1 MIFAAIDWAEQSHM
15 LVVMDAEGKTLAKT
29 RFDYSQPGLMDLKSI
44 LRVHAERPAAVAVA
58 IELNEGLL
66 MDWLLHQGYRVFGIN
81 PKSAERARDRY
92 TPAGLKDD
100 ERDAWALAEFLRT
113 SHQHLRPMRPD
124 SEQTVALTAWVR
136 LREDLVQERT
146 THLQRLRSHL
156 VQWNPHFLQAI
167 SDLNANWTLDLLEQA
182 PTADE
187 FAQLKWSRI
196 KKFAKGR
203 RMRSITQ
210 DRVLSQATYASPTI
224 HAARNQ
230 AHALEV
236 RHRVQAIRSLNR
248 QLAEIDLH
256 LAQLIESHPDVNIF
270 RSLPVKGVVTIAS
283 FMAGFGED
291 RERWS
296 GHEEVAARW
305 GAAPVTQQSGK
316 HKTVKRRMACDS
328 TIHQA
333 WLWFSFNTITRK
345 DCWARPYYQE
355 KRKNGADHYTALR
368 CVAQRWIRIV
378 YRLWHDQGR
387 YDEQL
392 YQERRNARLEP
403 KPET

>member
-1 MIFAAIDWAEQSHM
+1 MIFAAIDWAEKNHM
-15 LVVMDAEGKTLAKT
+15 LLVMDAEGKTLAKA
-29 RFDYSQPGLMDLKSI
+29 RFEHSQVGLMELRAI
-44 LRVHAERPAAVAVA
+44 LRDHAKRSTNVAVA

-66 MDWLLHQGYRVFGIN
+66 LDWLLHQGYGVFGIN
-81 PKSAERARDRY
+81 PKSAERARERY

-113 SHQHLRPMRPD
+113 SHPHLRPLRPD
-124 SEQTVALTAWVR
+124 SEPTMTLIAWVR

-156 VQWNPHFLQAI
+156 VQWNPHFLRAI
-167 SDLNANWTLDLLEQA
+167 SDLNASWTLDLLEQT

-187 FAQLKWSRI
+187 FAQLKWSKI

-203 RMRSITQ
+203 RMRSVTQ
-210 DRVLSQATYASPTI
+210 DRVLSQATFPSPTPY
-224 HAARNQ
+224 AVRNQ

-236 RHRVQAIRSLNR
+236 RYRVKAIRQLNT
-248 QLAEIDLH
+248 QITEIDLH
-256 LAQLIESHPDVNIF
+256 LTQLIEAHPDVNIF
-270 RSLPVKGVVTIAS
+270 RSLPVSGAVTIAS

-296 GHEEVAARW
+296 GCEEVAARW

-333 WLWFSFNTITRK
+333 WLWFSFNTIRSE
-345 DCWARPYYQE
+345 DCWARSYYKE
-355 KRKNGADHYTALR
+355 KRKNGADHYTSLR
-368 CVAQRWIRIV
+368 CLAQRWIRIV
-378 YRLWHDQGR
+378 YRIWHDR
-387 YDEQL
+387 LLYDERL
-392 YQERRNARLEP
+392 YQERRNARLKP
-403 KPET
+403 KPEN

>member
-1 MIFAAIDWAEQSHM
+1 MIFAAIDWAEQNHM
-15 LVVMDAEGKTLAKT
+15 LVVVDAEGRTLAKA
-29 RFDYSQPGLMDLKSI
+29 RFDHSQAGLEDLEGT
-44 LRVHAERPAAVAVA
+44 LRAQATFPAEVAVA

-66 MDWLLHQGYRVFGIN
+66 LDWLLHQGYQVFGIN

-92 TPAGLKDD
+92 TSAALKDD

-113 SHQHLRPMRPD
+113 SHQHLRCMRPD
-124 SEQTVALTAWVR
+124 SEPTMALTAWVR

-146 THLQRLRSHL
+146 IHLQRLRSHL

-167 SDLNANWTLDLLEQA
+167 RDLNASWTLDLLEQT

-187 FAQLKWSRI
+187 FAHLKWSKI

-203 RMRSITQ
+203 RLRSITQ
-210 DRVLSQATYASPTI
+210 DRILSHATFSSPTI

-248 QLAEIDLH
+248 RIDEIDLL

-270 RSLPVKGVVTIAS
+270 RSLPVKGAVTIAS
-283 FMAGFGED
+283 FLAGFGED

-305 GAAPVTQQSGK
+305 GAAPITQQSGK

-333 WLWFSFNTITRK
+333 WLWFSFNTITRPY
-345 DCWARPYYQE
+345 CWARAYYQE

-368 CVAQRWIRIV
+368 CLAQRWIRIV
-378 YRLWHDQGR
+378 YRLWQDR
-387 YDEQL
+387 LLYDEQL
-392 YQERRNARLEP
+392 YQERRNARLKP
-403 KPET
+403 KSEI

>member
-1 MIFAAIDWAEQSHM
+1 
-15 LVVMDAEGKTLAKT
+15 
-29 RFDYSQPGLMDLKSI
+29 
-44 LRVHAERPAAVAVA
+44 
-58 IELNEGLL
+58 
-66 MDWLLHQGYRVFGIN
+66 
-81 PKSAERARDRY
+81 
-92 TPAGLKDD
+92 
-100 ERDAWALAEFLRT
+100 LAEFLRT

-124 SEQTVALTAWVR
+124 SEHTMALTAWVR

-146 THLQRLRSHL
+146 IHLQRLRSHL
-156 VQWNPHFLQAI
+156 VQWSPHFLRAI
-167 SDLNANWTLDLLEQA
+167 SDLNANWTLDLLEQT
-182 PTADE
+182 PTADA
-187 FAQLKWSRI
+187 FAHLQWSKI

-210 DRVLSQATYASPTI
+210 DRVLSHATFASPTI
-224 HAARNQ
+224 HAARSQ

-236 RHRVQAIRSLNR
+236 RHRVQAIRSLNQR
-248 QLAEIDLH
+248 IAAIDLD
-256 LAQLIESHPDVNIF
+256 LAQLIESHPDVSIF
-270 RSLPVKGVVTIAS
+270 RSLPVTGAVTVAS
-283 FMAGFGED
+283 FMAGFGEN

-305 GAAPVTQQSGK
+305 GAAPITQQSGK

-345 DCWARPYYQE
+345 DCWARSYYQE

-368 CVAQRWIRIV
+368 CLAQRWIRIV
-378 YRLWHDQGR
+378 YRLWRDRGR

-392 YQERRNARLEP
+392 YQERRNARLQP